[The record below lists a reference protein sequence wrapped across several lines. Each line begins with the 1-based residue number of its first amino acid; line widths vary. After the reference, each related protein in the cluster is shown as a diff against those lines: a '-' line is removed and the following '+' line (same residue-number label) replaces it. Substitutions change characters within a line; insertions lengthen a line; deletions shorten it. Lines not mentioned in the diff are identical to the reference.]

1 MSADPQ
7 APAPRR
13 RFPSTFYNTITLGG
27 TALAAISLG
36 LILFLMA
43 LEALSHEHKP
53 YMGIIAFVILP
64 GFLIA
69 GMAMAAFGVLRQQRR
84 RKLGLPST
92 EKLPRIDLNDPSQ
105 LRAAVLVGSG
115 GVLFLLLTAFGSFK
129 AYEYTD
135 SDQFCGTVCHEVMK
149 PEYTAY
155 QVSPHARVGCVECH
169 IGSGAEWYVRS
180 KLSGAYQLYS
190 VAFNKFSRPIE
201 TPIRN
206 LRPSRDTCEKCHW
219 PAHFAGDKM
228 VVHDYY
234 ASEEGNDHW
243 RLQLL
248 MRIGGGGGGVA
259 PAHGSHWHMAE
270 DVEIDYVST
279 DDKREDIPWVKLRRA
294 DGTETIFRDTESD
307 FDETTLATQ
316 SLRRMDCI
324 DCHNRPTH
332 HYNPPARLV
341 NTALKNGVIAAD
353 LPGIKGLLVELM
365 EAEYATE
372 DEALA
377 AIDSGVH
384 AYYAADYPEV
394 AEARTDDISAAVAE
408 AQLLFKTNI
417 FPEMKV
423 SWRHF
428 PDHIGHLTTDGC
440 FRCHDGNH
448 VAESGET
455 IRHDCNMCHTIVA
468 QERISGDMVE
478 SLAGVEYQ
486 HPEDIGDEWKTTN
499 CSECHG
505 L

>member
-7 APAPRR
+7 DAGPRR
-13 RFPSTFYNTITLGG
+13 RFPSSFYNTITLAG

-64 GFLIA
+64 GFLVV
-69 GMAMAAFGVLRQQRR
+69 GLVVAAIGVLRQQRR

-92 EKLPRIDLNDPSQ
+92 DRLPRIDLNDPAQ
-105 LRAAVLVGSG
+105 LRASVLVGTG
-115 GVLFLLLTAFGSFK
+115 GVLFLLLTGFGSFK

-155 QVSPHARVGCVECH
+155 QASPHARVGCVECH
-169 IGSGAEWYVRS
+169 IGPGAEWFVRS
-180 KLSGAYQLYS
+180 KLSGAYQVYS
-190 VAFNKFSRPIE
+190 VMFDKFSRPIE
-201 TPIRN
+201 TPIKN
-206 LRPSRDTCEKCHW
+206 LRPSRDTCEQCHW
-219 PAHFAGDKM
+219 PAHFAGEKM
-228 VVHDYY
+228 VIHDYF

-248 MRIGGGGGGVA
+248 MRIGGGGAGIA

-270 DVEIDYVST
+270 EVEVTYVST
-279 DDKREDIPWVKLRRA
+279 DDKREDIPWVRLRLA
-294 DGTETIFRDTESD
+294 DGTEKIYRDTEAD
-307 FDETTLATQ
+307 FDEATLPDHV
-316 SLRRMDCI
+316 LRTMDCI

-332 HYNPPARLV
+332 HYNPPSRLV
-341 NTALKNGVIAAD
+341 NTALQNGVIAAD
-353 LPGIKGLLVELM
+353 LPGIKGLLVGLM
-365 EAEYATE
+365 EADYATE

-377 AIDSGVH
+377 AIDAGVRGH
-384 AYYAADYPEV
+384 YLDAYPEL
-394 AEARTDDISAAVAE
+394 AAGRGADLDKAVAA
-408 AQLLFKTNI
+408 AQHLFKTNI
-417 FPEMKV
+417 FPEMRV

-448 VAESGET
+448 TTDEGET
-455 IRHDCNMCHTIVA
+455 IRRDCNLCHTIVS
-468 QERISGDMVE
+468 QERISGDLVE

-486 HPEDIGDEWKTTN
+486 HPEDIGDDWKVLN

-505 L
+505 G